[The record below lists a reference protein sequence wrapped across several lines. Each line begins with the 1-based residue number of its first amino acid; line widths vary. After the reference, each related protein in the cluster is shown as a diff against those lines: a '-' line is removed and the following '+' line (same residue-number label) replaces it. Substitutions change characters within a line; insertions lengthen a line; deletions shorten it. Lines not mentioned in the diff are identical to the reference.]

1 VSDMKGSLR
10 GVIRLVLSMTR
21 DVRTYKF
28 VAAGVSTLLLA
39 EALLFLSVDLLGFDS
54 FASAIAVTEVT
65 LLANFALN
73 DVFVFGA
80 DGRRGNPLPS
90 RLLKYHVSRALSIAV
105 NLAVFYALNKVLL
118 VNHLLAYFLAVVVA
132 FGVNLLTSFVWV
144 WRVRPVGRREVMI
157 GVGSHFLDQSSHSHI
172 SCQYQSSL
180 SSITSYAPDSEAIRT
195 ASKW

>member
-1 VSDMKGSLR
+1 MSEMGDPLR
-10 GVIRLVLSMTR
+10 GIIRFVLWMIR

-39 EALLFLSVDLLGFDS
+39 EALLFVSVDLLGFDP
-54 FASAIAVTEVT
+54 FVSAVAVTEVT

-73 DVFVFGA
+73 DVFVFGS
-80 DGRRGNPLPS
+80 DGKKGNPLPH

-144 WRVRPVGRREVMI
+144 WRVRPVGRREVVMNA
-157 GVGSHFLDQSSHSHI
+157 GAHFLDQSSHSHI

-180 SSITSYAPDSEAIRT
+180 SSITSYAPDSEAMRT
-195 ASKW
+195 ASRW